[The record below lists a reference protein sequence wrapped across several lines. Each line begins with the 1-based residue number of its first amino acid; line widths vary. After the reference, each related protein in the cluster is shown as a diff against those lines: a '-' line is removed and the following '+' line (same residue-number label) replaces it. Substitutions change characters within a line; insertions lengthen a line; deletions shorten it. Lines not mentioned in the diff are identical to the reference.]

1 MKVKAIDN
9 QSDSVLLADPKVDH
23 PYQKVILVSDPLKF
37 APGEQFDVTLH
48 FEWQASKDQP
58 NHFDGMNLM
67 YFRHGVKHLKYHVRF
82 PWKAKHTKVMAY
94 GIKRLHLTPDKET
107 YFQGIGG
114 GHVYTFE
121 IVEPRP
127 LAYLIFF
134 GPVQQW
140 NCSHEHTGSA
150 SLC

>member
-1 MKVKAIDN
+1 MKFDDMKVKAIDN
-9 QSDSVLLADPKVDH
+9 QSDSDLPVDRKVDH

-37 APGEQFDVTLH
+37 TPEKPFDITLH

-67 YFRHGVKHLKYHVRF
+67 YFRHGVKHLKYNVCF

-94 GIKRLHLTPDKET
+94 GLTPFNLKPERET
-107 YFQGIGG
+107 YFQDIGG
-114 GHVYTFE
+114 HYVYSFE
-121 IVEPRP
+121 IVEPQP

-134 GPVQQW
+134 GPVS
-140 NCSHEHTGSA
+140 N
-150 SLC
+150 